1 MGRTVKLV
9 VGLIATAVLAA
20 GVTTGVAAA
29 EPATVDV
36 TPGTY
41 LIFDNHRDAQGKKTP
56 GETCTLGVV
65 GTDSAGRKVGIT
77 AGHCNPGPIK
87 PGEENKPFNLPQFQG
102 VPEALHGQNIAGN
115 EYEVWSRDQVERADA
130 PPIGW
135 IRFVAPGSEST
146 TTKTD
151 YMVIEFAPHVV
162 LWSTTL
168 DKDGKTV
175 RSTNGRDLFKVNSI
189 HRDSSGAVA
198 LPETGESIENFGAS
212 SDRNGGTIR
221 LDDIFALTK
230 APNNGTVTEV
240 KDGMIR
246 STAQFIIGDS
256 GGPVVMRGTGE
267 WVGIVSG
274 SDLNF
279 ALGQWVNTSA
289 KNILDNL
296 NPRNV
301 TGSGFTPVDNE
312 STAPTADPAC
322 ASSLC

>member
-1 MGRTVKLV
+1 M
-9 VGLIATAVLAA
+9 
-20 GVTTGVAAA
+20 
-29 EPATVDV
+29 
-36 TPGTY
+36 
-41 LIFDNHRDAQGKKTP
+41 
-56 GETCTLGVV
+56 
-65 GTDSAGRKVGIT
+65 
-77 AGHCNPGPIK
+77 
-87 PGEENKPFNLPQFQG
+87 
-102 VPEALHGQNIAGN
+102 
-115 EYEVWSRDQVERADA
+115 ERADA

-198 LPETGESIENFGAS
+198 LPKTGESIENFGAS
-212 SDRNGGTIR
+212 SDRNGGAIR
-221 LDDIFALTK
+221 FDDIFALAK
-230 APNNGTVTEV
+230 APNSGTVTEV

-279 ALGQWVNTSA
+279 VLGQWVNTSA

-301 TGSGFTPVDNE
+301 TGSGFTPIDRE
-312 STAPTADPAC
+312 SNAPTADPAC
-322 ASSLC
+322 PSSLC